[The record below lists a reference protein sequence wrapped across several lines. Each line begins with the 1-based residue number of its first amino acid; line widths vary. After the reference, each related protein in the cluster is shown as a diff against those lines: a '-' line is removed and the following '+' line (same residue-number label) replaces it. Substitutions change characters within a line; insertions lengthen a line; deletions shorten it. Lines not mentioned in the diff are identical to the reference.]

1 MLRAADKISDLQQI
15 SQEFTQVAICVRA
28 AMGSLAS
35 DKAELLHRHT
45 EDVITSFVTA
55 LEVGAVCFK
64 LFQHYK
70 YNKFIEV
77 LMMSIDESTLP
88 PMLKI

>member
-1 MLRAADKISDLQQI
+1 MGYHGNQGTRTSHYHLIRTLGRPISHMAPYREVYEVLKMLILILRLGNSE
-15 SQEFTQVAICVRA
+15 S
-28 AMGSLAS
+28 
-35 DKAELLHRHT
+35 
-45 EDVITSFVTA
+45 
-55 LEVGAVCFK
+55 FK